1 MASLKLTTQ
10 ISTSAAEFP
19 SAGPRRRPNFGGP
32 VKNRVGFRVYATQ
45 PDTEPDLSVTVNGLK
60 MPNPFVIGS
69 GPPGTNYKV
78 MKRAFD
84 DGWGAVIAKTVSLD
98 AEKVV
103 NVTPRYAKLRAEAN
117 GSALGQV
124 IGWQNIELIS
134 DRPLETML
142 KEFKQLKEEYPD
154 RILIASIMEEYNKA
168 AWEELID
175 RVEQTGVDALE
186 INFSCPHGMPERK
199 MGAAVGQDCALLEEV
214 CGWINAKATVPVW
227 AKMTPNITDITQPAR
242 ISLQTG
248 CEGVS
253 AINTIMNIKMC
264 HFRYSTP
271 GGYSSKAVHPIALA
285 KVMNIAQ
292 MMKNEFG
299 EKDYSLSAI
308 GGVETGADAAEFI
321 LLGANTVQVCTGVM
335 LHGYGLV
342 KKLCSELQVFM
353 KKHNFSSIEDFRGVS
368 LDYFT
373 THTDL
378 VRRQQE
384 AIRERKAVKKGL
396 QSDKDWTGDGFV
408 QETDS
413 MVHSSPSL
421 EILCNCKHSSARMR
435 VGVLWMRWEHSV
447 SVGNIPGAWR
457 AFWKCEECP
466 RGAKNCPEACGTFQ
480 NILEPVEGSGSMKNE
495 LE

>member
-10 ISTSAAEFP
+10 INTSSAEFP
-19 SAGPRRRPNFGGP
+19 AGRSHRRRQSFGMLSR
-32 VKNRVGFRVYATQ
+32 NRAGFRVFAQ
-45 PDTEPDLSVTVNGLK
+45 ADAVEPDLSVTVNGLK

-69 GPPGTNYKV
+69 GPPGTNFKV

-98 AEKVV
+98 AEKVI
-103 NVTPRYAKLRAEAN
+103 NVTPRYAKLRAAAN

-214 CGWINAKATVPVW
+214 SGWVNAKATVPVW

-253 AINTIMNIKMC
+253 AINTIMSVMGINLKTLRPEPC
-264 HFRYSTP
+264 VEGYSTP
-271 GGYSSKAVHPIALA
+271 GGYSAKAVHPIALA

-292 MMKNEFG
+292 MMKNEFAD
-299 EKDYSLSAI
+299 KDLSLSAI
-308 GGVETGADAAEFI
+308 GGVETGGDAAEFI

-335 LHGYGLV
+335 LHGYGIV
-342 KKLCSELQVFM
+342 QKLCSELKDFM
-353 KKHNFSSIEDFRGVS
+353 KQHNFSSIEDFRGAS

-378 VRRQQE
+378 VRRQKE
-384 AIRERKAVKKGL
+384 AIRERKAIKKGL
-396 QSDKDWTGDGFV
+396 QSDNDWTGDGFV
-408 QETDS
+408 DETDA
-413 MVHSSPSL
+413 MVS
-421 EILCNCKHSSARMR
+421 N
-435 VGVLWMRWEHSV
+435 
-447 SVGNIPGAWR
+447 
-457 AFWKCEECP
+457 
-466 RGAKNCPEACGTFQ
+466 
-480 NILEPVEGSGSMKNE
+480 
-495 LE
+495 